1 MKMTYFSW
9 LNLNPP
15 DEASTFPIEK
25 ADASL
30 TFYTK
35 KQTAR
40 KTFCLKANIQA
51 SALFELLEQFDTR
64 ARLSN
69 RIVRR
74 ILVRSPARW
83 SVDGIDKIG
92 GYNTMHDQALSQR
105 LDSSMPE
112 QCTRSLLGV
121 GRG

>member
-1 MKMTYFSW
+1 MRVAYFSW

-30 TFYTK
+30 TFYAK
-35 KQTAR
+35 NQTAR
-40 KTFCLKANIQA
+40 KTLCLKADVQA
-51 SALFELLEQFDTR
+51 SALFELLEQFDAR
-64 ARLSN
+64 SRLSN

-74 ILVRSPARW
+74 VLVRSPARW
-83 SVDGIDKIG
+83 LVEDVDQMG
-92 GYNTMHDQALSQR
+92 GYSTMHDQALSQK
-105 LDSSMPE
+105 LGSSMPE
-112 QCTRSLLGV
+112 QCTRSLSEI